1 MEPDELKQAW
11 RDHETPGRLR
21 VDANLLREEVRS
33 RQRAFAATI
42 FWRDVREVGVCLV
55 LIPIWI
61 YLGLDRSL
69 HWTWYLMVPALLWI
83 AAYLLAD
90 RKRPACP
97 PPEPEEPLRR
107 HVEASLG
114 QVERQIRLLRTV
126 FWWYISPIIL
136 AKSAFLG
143 QEAWRGR
150 EGGWWMLVAVSEVMA
165 LGIVVASFVYWL
177 NHYAIRADLE
187 PRRRELEA
195 MLASLGEEKPD
206 VGG

>member
-1 MEPDELKQAW
+1 MDPDELKRAWQTQA
-11 RDHETPGRLR
+11 TPGSAR
-21 VDANLLREEVRS
+21 VDAGLLREELR
-33 RQRAFAATI
+33 RRRRAFAASI
-42 FWRDVREVGVCLV
+42 FWRDVREVGVCLL

-61 YLGLDRSL
+61 YLGLSRSL

-83 AAYLLAD
+83 AAYLHAD

-97 PPEPEEPLRR
+97 PPEPDEPLRR
-107 HVEASLG
+107 HVEASLE
-114 QVERQIRLLRTV
+114 QVERQIRLLRAV

-136 AKSAFLG
+136 AKSAFVG

-150 EGGWWMLVAVSEVMA
+150 AGGWWMLVAVSEVMA

-187 PRRRELEA
+187 PRRRELKA
-195 MLASLGEEKPD
+195 MLASLEDEKPGA
-206 VGG
+206 GG